1 MGKRCDPLF
10 SHVKA
15 NHGRERD
22 PVCVL
27 AVNIAAVN
35 QINVEVV
42 DRTPAQPDLEA
53 RLGYA
58 NGILPSAELAE
69 DFGGQRPDIVR
80 RAPVHA
86 RAISRI
92 VLPGDAIPFPAG
104 VEIDPQ
110 HIRFD
115 NRNVAGTVANIATV
129 CWLVRS

>member
-27 AVNIAAVN
+27 AVNIATVN

-53 RLGYA
+53 RL
-58 NGILPSAELAE
+58 
-69 DFGGQRPDIVR
+69 
-80 RAPVHA
+80 AP
-86 RAISRI
+86 
-92 VLPGDAIPFPAG
+92 G
-104 VEIDPQ
+104 E
-110 HIRFD
+110 
-115 NRNVAGTVANIATV
+115 
-129 CWLVRS
+129 